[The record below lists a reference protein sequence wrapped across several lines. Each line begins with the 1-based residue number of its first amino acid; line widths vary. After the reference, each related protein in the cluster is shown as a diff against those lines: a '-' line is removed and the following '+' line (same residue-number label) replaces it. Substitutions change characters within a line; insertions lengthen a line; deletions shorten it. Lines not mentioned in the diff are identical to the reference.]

1 MLLGKLAVSNNQR
14 VDVERVDKLLLSLYI
29 ADRLSTCQLVNS
41 FTCLL
46 VIYNSLFDLWVKL
59 EAEVKSMSAF

>member
-14 VDVERVDKLLLSLYI
+14 VDVERVDKLTSCYFRCTLLTDY
-29 ADRLSTCQLVNS
+29 QLVNS
-41 FTCLL
+41 SSRQL